1 MQIDWTKNI
10 KDPEEKAT
18 FIVSVKSASHV
29 LQRLAEILSERVEA
43 DAKSSKD
50 DYHSPSW
57 AYRQADKVGY
67 ARAMREVI
75 DLTKV
80 N

>member
-1 MQIDWTKNI
+1 MQVDWAKIIT
-10 KDPEEKAT
+10 DPEERAT
-18 FIVSVKSASHV
+18 FLVSVKSASHV
-29 LQRLAEILSERVEA
+29 LERLAEILHDRVEA

-50 DYHSPSW
+50 DYTSPSW

>member
-29 LQRLAEILSERVEA
+29 LERMAEILCDKLEA
-43 DAKSSKD
+43 DAKSLKD
-50 DYHSPSW
+50 DYHSPTW

-67 ARAMREVI
+67 ARALREVI

>member
-1 MQIDWTKNI
+1 MQVDWAKMIT
-10 KDPEEKAT
+10 DPEERAT
-18 FIVSVKSASHV
+18 FLVSVKSASHV
-29 LQRLAEILSERVEA
+29 LERLAEILHDRVEA

-50 DYHSPSW
+50 DYDSPSW
-57 AYRQADKVGY
+57 PYRQADKVGY

>member
-1 MQIDWTKNI
+1 MQVEWTKNI
-10 KDPEEKAT
+10 RDPEEKAT

-29 LQRLAEILSERVEA
+29 LERLAEILLTKA
-43 DAKSSKD
+43 DDDAKSSKD
-50 DYHSPSW
+50 DYLSPGW

-67 ARAMREVI
+67 ARALREAI

>member
-1 MQIDWTKNI
+1 MQVDWAKLI
-10 KDPEEKAT
+10 KDPEERKT
-18 FIVSVKSASHV
+18 FLVSVKSASHV
-29 LQRLAEILSERVEA
+29 LERLAEILSERVEA